1 MKGQRSKVDQRLSL
15 HIGYWITMFR
25 LGQMGIPWEVAE
37 NLTVDELR
45 LATTTSASLLEAS
58 QNNKGQG
65 NVDTNY
71 ENMAKYFGG

>member
-1 MKGQRSKVDQRLSL
+1 
-15 HIGYWITMFR
+15 MFR